1 MFTVTITHRSESAP
15 QPAPAPTAPVVP
27 TVAPQPP
34 RRPWIDPARSLGSL
48 LISLASIYLAPVLP
62 PLLERLTHR

>member
-15 QPAPAPTAPVVP
+15 HPAPAAPVVP
-27 TVAPQPP
+27 AVAPQPP

-48 LISLASIYLAPVLP
+48 LISLAAIYLAPALP
-62 PLLERLTHR
+62 PLLEHLAHR